1 MRSGRL
7 NPKELPAIVVTVLDY
22 TVQFLMEPSLAPASM
37 ELLTETLGNQP
48 NLLRANHLSGILDF
62 LISPIAEKYA
72 VALLNGDDESEVMR
86 FLELLTQYADLE
98 QDDILTRQAHG
109 KHEKI
114 LFLLY
119 KLFHG
124 EGYPGVEDVMITTL
138 LEYWTEAADNINE
151 LIMEGT
157 LKDTNETVKRNF
169 MQVIIE
175 CHDRLIYPDPETSK
189 EWDDDD
195 LAYFNTFRRDFTD
208 YLLAS
213 YPLLGVD
220 VIERLQESAVAA
232 LNASNWASFEVS
244 MFCLASLA
252 EGVLENEHAD
262 KILQPLF
269 HSPRFKEI
277 WMNQCDVP
285 LKSRQTLADVVTRYT
300 KYFERDQVLLPP
312 VLNFLFNSL
321 EVPACTQAAS
331 RSISSLCRDCRK
343 ALPAYVDEFV
353 GKFDQLRAN
362 LTIPT
367 HALERVAEG
376 VAAVI
381 QVVPSD
387 ATRASLL
394 IRILNPLYEQAAM
407 ARQEKVSG
415 QYDIALG
422 TALMAARCT
431 ASIGKGLRSPDE
443 QIIDLEGGDSASQP
457 KNFWT
462 TDQAGAQ
469 VQACV
474 VGILD
479 IVVSEFPLDGE
490 IIETACDVLKAGYT
504 EQSPGP
510 YVLPPDVTVRFV
522 KAVSAN
528 SPRFSTLMGT
538 ASAFLAAHASRPL
551 EVRVEVV
558 DLTMHI
564 YQLICYMEQYPDR
577 YDPEV
582 AHSCIDFITRLLPKY
597 RDAFISLAAPQPDGS
612 APIRTILTFTLKN
625 LKGADPLP
633 LRAAC
638 TFWVNLLNQSDLPPE
653 FLPGIETGTRQ
664 PSFIDEFLKALA
676 DVVIYQI
683 AGGCARS
690 DLDHLSD
697 IIKRY
702 VHKHAGAARMYL
714 GHALQNLNIQQQQ
727 GGMQGAEVVPAADR
741 ERFLATLFALR
752 GGRNTNKVVRDFW
765 VSCRGQGF
773 AYTS

>member
-1 MRSGRL
+1 M
-7 NPKELPAIVVTVLDY
+7 DY
-22 TVQFLMEPSLAPASM
+22 IVQFLMEPSLAPVSL
-37 ELLTETLGNQP
+37 ELLTETLANQS
-48 NLLRANHLSGILDF
+48 NLLRAKHLSGILDF
-62 LISPIAEKYA
+62 LISPVAEKYA
-72 VALLNGDDESEVMR
+72 VALLKGDDESEVMR
-86 FLELLTQYADLE
+86 FLELLTQYASLE
-98 QDDILTRQAHG
+98 QDDILIRQPHG

-138 LEYWTEAADNINE
+138 LEYWTEAADNMNE
-151 LIMEGT
+151 LIMDGVLEGP
-157 LKDTNETVKRNF
+157 NETIKRNF

-175 CHDRLIYPDPETSK
+175 CHDRLIYPDSDTLS

-213 YPLLGVD
+213 YPLLGVS

-232 LNASNWASFEVS
+232 LNTENWDGFEVS

-252 EGVLENEHAD
+252 EGVLDNEHAD
-262 KILQPLF
+262 RVLQPLF
-269 HSPRFKEI
+269 HSPAFREI
-277 WMNQCDVP
+277 WMTQCDTP

-300 KYFERDQVLLPP
+300 RYFERDQVLLPP

-331 RSISSLCRDCRK
+331 KSISKLCQDCRK

-353 GKFDQLRAN
+353 GKFAQLRSN
-362 LTIPT
+362 MTIPT

-381 QVVPSD
+381 QAVPSD
-387 ATRASLL
+387 VTKASLL
-394 IRILNPLYEQAAM
+394 MRMLNPLYEQAAM

-415 QYDIALG
+415 QYDVALA

-462 TDQAGAQ
+462 TEDAGVQ
-469 VQACV
+469 VQTCV
-474 VGILD
+474 MGILD
-479 IVVSEFPLDGE
+479 IIVSEFPLDGE

-510 YVLPPDVTVRFV
+510 YVLPPEVTVRFV

-558 DLTMHI
+558 ELTMHI
-564 YQLICYMEQYPDR
+564 YQLICYMEQYHEH

-597 RDAFISLAAPQPDGS
+597 RDAFVSLAAPQPDGS
-612 APIRTILTFTLKN
+612 APIRALLAFTLKN

-638 TFWVNLLNQSDLPPE
+638 TFWVNLLNQTDLPPD
-653 FLPGIETGTRQ
+653 FVPGIETGTRQ

-697 IIKRY
+697 VIKKY
-702 VHKHAGAARMYL
+702 VHKHPGAARMYL
-714 GHALQNLNIQQQQ
+714 GDALQNLSIQQHHGGEQ
-727 GGMQGAEVVPAADR
+727 GTEVVSAADR
-741 ERFLATLFALR
+741 ERFLATLLTLR

-765 VSCRGQGF
+765 VVCRGQGF